1 MNSHVAHTSQNHD
14 RRINEAL
21 RRLGSATPPP
31 GIEDRIKTRLA
42 QAQSAHSAPA
52 PGRRFFVIPRFA
64 FGAAAAAIAC
74 AAIVAGSVSHS
85 HRIQPVLPG
94 IAAQPPSSPGGMGSA
109 GAARPAS
116 HPVEPSPTGRA
127 RSVRRLPAGRAVI
140 SPQSQKP
147 AGVAV
152 PKSPSPAQ

>member
-1 MNSHVAHTSQNHD
+1 MNTHVAHTSQNHD

-31 GIEDRIKTRLA
+31 GIEDRIKARLA
-42 QAQSAHSAPA
+42 QAQNAHSAA
-52 PGRRFFVIPRFA
+52 AHGSRFFVIPRFA
-64 FGAAAAAIAC
+64 FGAATVAIAC

-85 HRIQPVLPG
+85 HKIQPVLPG
-94 IAAQPPSSPGGMGSA
+94 FVSQPSSGAVGSA
-109 GAARPAS
+109 GAARPAN
-116 HPVEPSPTGRA
+116 HPIEPSPAGRP

-140 SPQSQKP
+140 SSQSQKP

>member
-1 MNSHVAHTSQNHD
+1 MNSHIAHTSQNHD
-14 RRINEAL
+14 RSINEAL
-21 RRLGSATPPP
+21 RQIGSAVPPL

-42 QAQSAHSAPA
+42 YAQKTESAQAP
-52 PGRRFFVIPRFA
+52 RRFFAIPRFA
-64 FGAAAAAIAC
+64 FGTAAAALAC
-74 AAIVAGSVSHS
+74 AAIVVGSVSHS

-94 IAAQPPSSPGGMGSA
+94 LVGQPLSGAVGSA
-109 GAARPAS
+109 GAARPAN
-116 HPVEPSPTGRA
+116 HPIEPSPAGRP

-147 AGVAV
+147 SGVAV